1 MNLAE
6 IDSIVAAS
14 KKRCPACRTDKPLS
28 SFASNSA
35 RADGLQ
41 TACRSCRSALKRAGR
56 SEARAERAAA
66 TPRPA
71 GRGPERLE
79 PGAILVALEE
89 LGASDEPLVTLD
101 SELSDVPRELRA
113 RAVVAPNGRVVIQRV
128 VLIDWVRAQRR
139 RVGEHAMRTIGKSD
153 LEVRD
158 VRSEDVATAAKRQ
171 SEDPWH

>member
-6 IDSIVAAS
+6 IGPIVAAS
-14 KKRCPACRTDKPLS
+14 TKRCACCGERKPLQSFTPDSGRHDGLARACRPCR
-28 SFASNSA
+28 AEQAA
-35 RADGLQ
+35 R
-41 TACRSCRSALKRAGR
+41 
-56 SEARAERAAA
+56 ARAERAAP

-89 LGASDEPLVTLD
+89 LGASDAPLVTLD
-101 SELSDVPRELRA
+101 CALADVPRALRA
-113 RAVVAPNGRVVIQRV
+113 RAVVAPDGRVVIQRV

-139 RVGEHAMRTIGKSD
+139 RVGEHAMASIGKTD

-158 VRSEDVATAAKRQ
+158 VRSEDVAFTRRREARGD
-171 SEDPWH
+171 SDDL

>member
-6 IDSIVAAS
+6 IDPIVAAS
-14 KKRCPACRTDKPLS
+14 TKRCACCGERKPLQSFTPDSGRHDGLARACRPCR
-28 SFASNSA
+28 AEQAA
-35 RADGLQ
+35 R
-41 TACRSCRSALKRAGR
+41 
-56 SEARAERAAA
+56 ARAERAAPA
-66 TPRPA
+66 PRPA

-101 SELSDVPRELRA
+101 CALSNVPRELRA
-113 RAVVAPNGRVVIQRV
+113 RAVRGVDGRVVIQRL

-153 LEVRD
+153 LTRQQADSIDIARASRD
-158 VRSEDVATAAKRQ
+158 RSTRYD
-171 SEDPWH
+171 

>member
-56 SEARAERAAA
+56 SEARAERAAP

-89 LGASDEPLVTLD
+89 LGASDAPLVTLD
-101 SELSDVPRELRA
+101 CALADVPRELRA
-113 RAVVAPNGRVVIQRV
+113 RAVRGVDGRVVIQRT
-128 VLIDWVRAQRR
+128 VLRDWLLALRG
-139 RVGEHAMRTIGKSD
+139 RVGEHAMRSIGKGD
-153 LEVRD
+153 LTRQQADSLDIARASRD
-158 VRSEDVATAAKRQ
+158 RSTRYE
-171 SEDPWH
+171 